1 MPHPKT
7 ADLGEL
13 ISALCAGGLD
23 FIIVGGA
30 AAVLHGAPVTTLDLD
45 IVPEQS
51 GANVARLLEVL
62 RALDTRV
69 RDPAGRDLRPNDSLL
84 SGAGQVLLT
93 TRLGPLDVLCRLH
106 DGRGYPEL
114 LPAVVELTDEN
125 RRIRVLGLP
134 ELIAIKS
141 KTGRSRD
148 QLVVPILL
156 ALLRRDVD

>member
-1 MPHPKT
+1 MSHPTT

-13 ISALCAGGLD
+13 VAALCEAQVH
-23 FIIVGGA
+23 FIVVGGA

-51 GANVARLLEVL
+51 GSNLALLLEVL
-62 RALDTRV
+62 RSLDARI
-69 RDPAGRDLRPNDSLL
+69 RDPAGRDLRPEETLL
-84 SGAGQVLLT
+84 SGSGQVLLT

-106 DGRGYPEL
+106 DGRGYAEL
-114 LPAVVELTDEN
+114 LPSSVELQDEKC
-125 RRIRVLGLP
+125 RIRVLSLT

-141 KTGRSRD
+141 STGRSRD

-156 ALLRRDVD
+156 ALLRRNEG